1 MPGTLPHTQNGFAQ
15 TGAEQKFRGD
25 LGGEGANANPTAN
38 ASASATA
45 TATAS
50 ASPSAAD
57 DDPTTLKFEGKVAI
71 SDDDAGNDPYN
82 RTGKFRRL
90 VR

>member
-15 TGAEQKFRGD
+15 TAAEQKFRGD
-25 LGGEGANANPTAN
+25 LGNEGANANPTAN
-38 ASASATA
+38 ASGPASAPT
-45 TATAS
+45 
-50 ASPSAAD
+50 SAAD

>member
-15 TGAEQKFRGD
+15 TAAEQKFRGD
-25 LGGEGANANPTAN
+25 QGANATANATAN
-38 ASASATA
+38 ASATA
-45 TATAS
+45 
-50 ASPSAAD
+50 SAAD
-57 DDPTTLKFEGKVAI
+57 DDPTTLKFAGKVAI